1 MSFLR
6 KYQPIII
13 VCALVVIFLITL
25 TLISKSSLESG
36 FLRRLVV
43 EIVVPLENAVNS
55 SSDRVGRAW
64 QRYIFLVGLE
74 DENRRLKRE
83 VAELTGRMN
92 EYHEAYLESSR
103 LKKLLDL
110 TERTGLD
117 TMAAKVVG
125 RERVSVFK
133 TILIN
138 KGSSDGLKIG
148 LSVMAPEGAV
158 GRIVDVSWNISKV
171 LLLSDYNSNIDAL
184 VQSVRAHGILQGAGN
199 DGCVLKYVQRSE
211 DVRVGDAVIC
221 SGLAGVF
228 PKGLLLGTVIGV
240 NREQTELFQK
250 ITVAPAV
257 NVSKVE
263 EVMVILKK
271 TETE

>member
-6 KYQPIII
+6 KYQPIIV
-13 VCALVVIFLITL
+13 VCALIIIFLITL
-25 TLISKSSLESG
+25 SLISKSSLESG

-43 EIVVPLENAVNS
+43 EIVVPLENVVNS
-55 SSDRVGRAW
+55 SIDRVGRAW
-64 QRYIFLVGLE
+64 QHYIFLVGLE
-74 DENRRLKRE
+74 NENRRLKRQI
-83 VAELTGRMN
+83 AELTGRVN
-92 EYHEAYLESSR
+92 EYHEAYLESGR

-117 TMAAKVVG
+117 TVAAKVVG
-125 RERVSVFK
+125 RERISVFK
-133 TILIN
+133 TVLIN
-138 KGSSDGLKIG
+138 KGSFDGLRIG
-148 LSVMAPEGAV
+148 LAVMAPEGAV
-158 GRIVDVSWNISKV
+158 GRIVDVSWNVSRV

-184 VQSVRAHGILQGAGN
+184 IQSVRAQGILQGAGN

-228 PKGLLLGTVIGV
+228 PKGLLLGMVTGV
-240 NREQTELFQK
+240 NKEKTELFQK
-250 ITVAPAV
+250 INVVPAV
-257 NVSKVE
+257 NVAKVE

-271 TETE
+271 TETP